1 MRKKYSKRLKQ
12 EIEEKVPDIRLNIKL
27 NVNWNLIKANNFI
40 VSASNDAKNKAGN
53 AICIDENEENNKINA
68 KSFRNFNDAHAHG
81 NSNKNGN
88 DNGNSGKI
96 LSFRPKK
103 VRFALAS
110 IACVLLL
117 TIGISIPL
125 ATHHS
130 NGGQNLNEVA
140 TVEALT
146 YDVTIDVNPSVRLTV
161 NNDDVVTAQ
170 QGLNKDGVILLYN
183 EDFVGKDVL
192 TATNEVMEKIDEAG
206 FFNKENSEFK
216 FCLSCE
222 KGKKIKDFQNRQDN
236 VEKSVNQYFTEANL
250 SEVKVKH
257 ITDARLDEIESYFK
271 SNKIADYTKTFDDK
285 FRQELISQLDERI
298 ENVDNILSNWLSFI
312 FEEDRD
318 LGNFTLDDFNEFCDK
333 YGYPLQINEPITA
346 DKLGDMYVKLIKY
359 KHNLVDAK
367 DELKKGADIETLYND
382 IYEVYGYAKKW
393 LYEAER

>member
-222 KGKKIKDFQNRQDN
+222 KGKKIKDFQNRQNN
-236 VEKSVNQYFTEANL
+236 VEKSINQYFTDANL
-250 SEVKVKH
+250 SAVKVKH

-285 FRQELISQLDERI
+285 FRQEVISQFDERI
-298 ENVDNILSNWLSFI
+298 EHVDNILSNWLSFI

>member
-1 MRKKYSKRLKQ
+1 MKKKYSKKLKQ

-27 NVNWNLIKANNFI
+27 NVNWELIKANNFI
-40 VSASNDAKNKAGN
+40 VSASNDANAKVKAIKKGKIN
-53 AICIDENEENNKINA
+53 SNSIADIDEESNNNIKSYKNPNDLRKQRNE
-68 KSFRNFNDAHAHG
+68 
-81 NSNKNGN
+81 NG
-88 DNGNSGKI
+88 GKI
-96 LSFRPKK
+96 LSFTPKK

-117 TIGISIPL
+117 TMGISIPL

-130 NGGQNLNEVA
+130 NDGQNLSEVA

-146 YDVTIDVNPSVRLTV
+146 YDVTIDVNPSVRFTV

-222 KGKKIKDFQNRQDN
+222 KGKKIKDFQNRQNN
-236 VEKSVNQYFTEANL
+236 VEKSINQYFTDANL
-250 SEVKVKH
+250 SAVKVKH
-257 ITDARLDEIESYFK
+257 ITDARLNEIESSFK

-285 FRQELISQLDERI
+285 FRQELISQLDEKI
-298 ENVDNILSNWLSFI
+298 ENVDNILSNWLLFI
-312 FEEDRD
+312 FQEDRD
-318 LGNFTLDDFNEFCDK
+318 LSNFTLDDFNEFCDK
-333 YGYPLQINEPITA
+333 YGYPLQIHEPITA

-359 KHNLVDAK
+359 KHNLIDAK
-367 DELKKGADIETLYND
+367 DELNKGADIETLYND
-382 IYEVYGYAKKW
+382 IYDVCEYAKKW
-393 LYEAER
+393 LYSAEN